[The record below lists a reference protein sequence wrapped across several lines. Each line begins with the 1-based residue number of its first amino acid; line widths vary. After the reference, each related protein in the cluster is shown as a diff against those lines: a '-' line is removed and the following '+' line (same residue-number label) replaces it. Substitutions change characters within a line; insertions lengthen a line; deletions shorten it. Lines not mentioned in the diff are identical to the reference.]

1 MRRAWVLAM
10 AILAGC
16 PEPSNDEMVRLS
28 LEDGSHFWIDKY
40 EYPNRQGQYPE
51 RGVTLAQAE
60 EKCASEGKRLCTA
73 SEWRRACRG
82 PSPGTRYGYG
92 DRIVPNI
99 CRVEVGLP
107 GGHTSLTNAGTDPT
121 SRSKEGGLT
130 ASGSYWDLSLIHI

>member
-28 LEDGSHFWIDKY
+28 LDDGSDFWIDKY

-82 PSPGTRYGYG
+82 PSGCSQARQGPSHDPEEEQNSRPWQGAAAG
-92 DRIVPNI
+92 DINSR
-99 CRVEVGLP
+99 GA
-107 GGHTSLTNAGTDPT
+107 GGISA
-121 SRSKEGGLT
+121 R
-130 ASGSYWDLSLIHI
+130 W